1 VKPQH
6 FKKVRFNMSLQ
17 TSPSKLAFA
26 AFLLLAGCGGQIGG
40 QGQLS
45 NGEPLSVLMD
55 VTPAASGSTITLDIA
70 SPAGWSCRS
79 VFENGPAGQPVPV
92 RRTFPMT
99 CSDGAKGTILVTWD
113 NVQLRQHGAF
123 KLNNGRTGSVL
134 FDFSR

>member
-1 VKPQH
+1 
-6 FKKVRFNMSLQ
+6 MSRHIFH
-17 TSPSKLAFA
+17 LALPVIA
-26 AFLLLAGCGGQIGG
+26 MALVSGCGGQIGG

-55 VTPAASGSTITLDIA
+55 VSPAAAGTTITLDIA

-92 RRTFPMT
+92 RRAFPMT

-113 NVQLRQHGAF
+113 NIQLQQHGAF
-123 KLNNGRTGSVL
+123 TLDNGRTGSVL
-134 FDFSR
+134 FDFRR

>member
-1 VKPQH
+1 MFTLSHRTALPVIA
-6 FKKVRFNMSLQ
+6 VALVS
-17 TSPSKLAFA
+17 A
-26 AFLLLAGCGGQIGG
+26 CGGQIGG
-40 QGQLS
+40 DGQLS

-55 VTPAASGSTITLDIA
+55 VSPASAGSTITLDIA

-92 RRTFPMT
+92 RRTFPIS

-123 KLNNGRTGSVL
+123 KLDNGRTGRVV

>member
-1 VKPQH
+1 MFH
-6 FKKVRFNMSLQ
+6 RIIS
-17 TSPSKLAFA
+17 TALALVTPFV
-26 AFLLLAGCGGQIGG
+26 LSGCGGQVGG

-55 VTPAASGSTITLDIA
+55 VDPSSKDNTVTLDIA
-70 SPAGWSCRS
+70 SPSGWSCRS
-79 VFENGPAGQPVPV
+79 AFKNGPAGQPVPV

-123 KLNNGRTGSVL
+123 KLDNGRTGSVV

>member
-1 VKPQH
+1 MYQH
-6 FKKVRFNMSLQ
+6 
-17 TSPSKLAFA
+17 SPLSKLASV
-26 AFLLLAGCGGQIGG
+26 AFLTLAGCGGQIGG
-40 QGQLS
+40 QGQES

-55 VTPAASGSTITLDIA
+55 VKPAASGSTITLDIA
-70 SPAGWSCRS
+70 SPSGWSCRS

>member
-1 VKPQH
+1 MCTLSHRTALPVIA
-6 FKKVRFNMSLQ
+6 VALVS
-17 TSPSKLAFA
+17 A
-26 AFLLLAGCGGQIGG
+26 CGGQIGG
-40 QGQLS
+40 DGQLS

-55 VTPAASGSTITLDIA
+55 VSPASAGSTITLDIA

-92 RRTFPMT
+92 RRTFPIS

-123 KLNNGRTGSVL
+123 KLDNGRTGRLV

>member
-1 VKPQH
+1 MLDHLLRSALPV
-6 FKKVRFNMSLQ
+6 VA
-17 TSPSKLAFA
+17 LAV
-26 AFLLLAGCGGQIGG
+26 LSGCGGEIGG

-45 NGEPLSVLMD
+45 NGEPLSVLME
-55 VTPAASGSTITLDIA
+55 VSPASSGNTITLDIA

-92 RRTFPMT
+92 RRTFPIS

-113 NVQLRQHGAF
+113 NIQLQQHGAF
-123 KLNNGRTGSVL
+123 KLNNGRSGSVL

>member
-1 VKPQH
+1 MPRH
-6 FKKVRFNMSLQ
+6 
-17 TSPSKLAFA
+17 
-26 AFLLLAGCGGQIGG
+26 LLHSVLPLVALSILSGCGGEIGG

-45 NGEPLSVLMD
+45 NGEPLSVLME
-55 VTPAASGSTITLDIA
+55 VSPTSTETTITLDIA

-92 RRTFPMT
+92 RRTFPMS

-113 NVQLRQHGAF
+113 NIQLQQHGAF

-134 FDFSR
+134 FDFRP